1 MRIDRRIP
9 LRPRI
14 ADPGVENPEAKAA
27 RNERVWELT
36 RGGPGEVWFDATRRR
51 SNRAGVVVG
60 ISRRRTFGQHCHKL
74 MSRVDPLGTGQPKW
88 ITGDSLQP
96 CDGTRKGRALA
107 VALALIL
114 LFAVPTAAEESSGAV
129 EYGAIDAPT
138 TASMRIA
145 VLPFRLHSAQPLG
158 FLSGA
163 LDELL
168 AERIEAGGEVSA
180 TAWLE
185 LAETSG
191 LDLPRL
197 DSGQSDLA
205 LRQLAERAGLDA
217 VVSGSLTELA
227 GRFSLDVRVTSAD
240 PNVASE
246 SLVLAAGSDR
256 ELLDRLG
263 DLAERITIAIQ
274 GRTRDR
280 VIQVRFEG
288 ADGLESELLARLSMR
303 VGTIFDSGRLES
315 DRRLLES
322 DPRFTRVVVSSR
334 AVEGGVSLAYRLTQV
349 TGEMGQGV
357 RVGAQIR
364 VLDVVIRGNQRV
376 KDDAILARIRT
387 LAGEPYDAGQVAR
400 DVRSLFAQGFYRDV
414 RVFVDERPNGVR
426 VIFEL
431 DESPIVRKIAVAGN
445 DNIDGDK
452 IRDILTLTT
461 GSPLDHPLLRENA
474 ERVQAL
480 YRSEGYFLADVGYE
494 IEELTPGSVLISFD
508 VDEKEKLKLRE
519 INFIGN
525 AAFSDS
531 ELRSGFSTKPWR
543 FYSLLTSW
551 IDRTG
556 TYSEPIF
563 LRDLRLVE
571 KRYADNGYVQSQI
584 AEPKVDANEDGIFLT
599 VEIIEGPQFTV
610 GELTV
615 EGDETIDLEA
625 LRKKIRLG
633 EGEIFNRSD
642 LTADIEVLEAHY
654 TDRGFFFANVNPIT
668 QTNQE
673 TLTVDVQFAVEKGP
687 LYFVRNVDI
696 RGNTRTI
703 DAVIRREIR
712 LVEGQLYSARALQI
726 SNFRIRG
733 LGFFEDVAFEPN
745 TTEDPSQLD
754 LDVNVV
760 ERPTGSFSFGAG
772 FSSADNFIFTAS
784 LAQSNL
790 FGRGYGANISADI
803 GGRSSRFFI
812 SLTDPRFLGSTF
824 SFSTTGFLTQTRFDD
839 FEQDQMGIEFR
850 LGHPLTVDNRAS
862 VSVLYGYSD
871 RRVQQNTNVNG
882 LAAPIARQVLQ
893 GRQSTSRI
901 GIAVGID
908 TRNDRF
914 APTAGYAARASLE
927 YAGLGGFSKYL
938 SLDGSAGYY
947 FGSPDWLIERSTFVV
962 STRFGYALP
971 FNKLSDFDVAVSG
984 STVCENPANCVNS
997 GNLDQLD
1004 DDIRL
1009 PLTERY
1015 FLGGLGSTRLRGYE
1029 GRSVGPRRAQL
1040 HATDLNTGRVF
1051 HPVGTRL
1058 ISNPATGEL
1067 ATLCDDRAGSGN
1079 SGNRNG
1085 ICNSTGDKRFRDFDD
1100 LDEAQVIGG
1109 ASFISSSFEYRLP
1122 ISEDIGLLGFLF
1134 VDGGNAF
1141 VEGDVLFDVT
1151 DWRYGYGGGVLWFS
1165 PFGPLQLV
1173 LGFPVDPRSDEK
1185 SPVFEFSVGSLG
1197 I

>member
-1 MRIDRRIP
+1 
-9 LRPRI
+9 
-14 ADPGVENPEAKAA
+14 
-27 RNERVWELT
+27 
-36 RGGPGEVWFDATRRR
+36 
-51 SNRAGVVVG
+51 
-60 ISRRRTFGQHCHKL
+60 
-74 MSRVDPLGTGQPKW
+74 MSRIEPLSANWPERFS
-88 ITGDSLQP
+88 GDSLQP
-96 CDGTRKGRALA
+96 CDGTRKGRAL
-107 VALALIL
+107 VLALVVHL
-114 LFAVPTAAEESSGAV
+114 VAGQATAQESSGAV
-129 EYGAIDAPT
+129 EYGAIDAPA
-138 TASMRIA
+138 TASMRVA
-145 VLPFRLHSAQPLG
+145 VLPFRLHSAQSLE

-168 AERIEAGGEVSA
+168 AERIEAGGAVGA

-185 LAETSG
+185 LSETSG
-191 LDLPRL
+191 LDLPRS
-197 DSGQSDLA
+197 DSGQSDLD
-205 LRQLAERAGLDA
+205 LRRLAEQAGVDG

-227 GRFSLDVRVTSAD
+227 GQFSLDVRVTSVD

-246 SLVLAAGSDR
+246 SLVLAVGSDR

-263 DLAERITIAIQ
+263 DLAERIANAIQ
-274 GRTRDR
+274 GTTLDR
-280 VIQVRFEG
+280 VVEVRFEG
-288 ADGLESELLARLSMR
+288 AEGFESELVTRLSLR
-303 VGTIFDSGRLES
+303 AGAIFEPGRLEA

-322 DPRFTRVVVSSR
+322 DPRFARVAVSSQP
-334 AVEGGVSLAYRLTQV
+334 VEGGVALVYRLTQA
-349 TGEMGQGV
+349 TSELGLDV
-357 RVGAQIR
+357 RVGAQVR
-364 VLDVVIRGNQRV
+364 VVDVVLRGNQRI
-376 KDDAILARIRT
+376 KDDAIFARIRT
-387 LAGEPYDAGQVAR
+387 LAGEPYDRGQVAR

-414 RVFVDERPNGVR
+414 RVFIDETPSGVR
-426 VIFEL
+426 VVFEL
-431 DESPIVRKIAVAGN
+431 DESPIVRKIAVEGN
-445 DNIDGDK
+445 DNIDGEK
-452 IRDILTLTT
+452 IRDALTLTT

-474 ERVQAL
+474 ARVEAL
-480 YRSEGYFLADVGYE
+480 YRSEGYFLAHVGYE
-494 IEELTPGSVLISFD
+494 IEEISAGSILISFN
-508 VDEKEKLKLRE
+508 VEEKEKLKLRE
-519 INFIGN
+519 INFVGN
-525 AAFSDS
+525 KAFSET
-531 ELRSGFSTKPWR
+531 ELRADFATKPWR

-551 IDRTG
+551 FDRTG

-563 LRDLRLVE
+563 LRDLRLIE
-571 KRYADNGYVQSQI
+571 KKYADDGYVQSRI
-584 AEPKVDANEDGIFLT
+584 GEPEVDANEDGLFLT
-599 VEIIEGPQFTV
+599 IEIVEGPQFTV
-610 GELTV
+610 GGLTV
-615 EGDETIDLEA
+615 EGDETIDLDV

-642 LTADIEVLEAHY
+642 LTADIEILEAHY

-712 LVEGQLYSARALQI
+712 LVEGQLYSARALQV

-760 ERPTGSFSFGAG
+760 ERATGSFSFGAG
-772 FSSADNFIFTAS
+772 YSSADSFIFNAS

-803 GGRSSRFFI
+803 GGKSSRRFFV
-812 SLTDPRFLGSTF
+812 SVTDPRFLGSTF
-824 SFSTTGFLTQTRFDD
+824 SFSTTAFLTQTRFDD
-839 FEQDQMGIEFR
+839 FEQDSLGIEFR

-862 VSVLYGYSD
+862 ISVLYGFSNS
-871 RRVQQNTNVNG
+871 RVQQDANVNG

-893 GRQSTSRI
+893 GRRTTSRI

-914 APTAGYAARASLE
+914 APTAGYAARTSLE
-927 YAGLGGFSKYL
+927 YAGLGGFSNYL
-938 SLDGSAGYY
+938 TLDGSGGYY
-947 FGSPDWLIERSTFVV
+947 FGAPDWLIERSTFVA

-971 FNKLSDFDVAVSG
+971 FNQLSDFDVSIAG
-984 STVCENPANCVNS
+984 STVCENPANCSDS

-1015 FLGGLGSTRLRGYE
+1015 FLGGLGSSRLRGYE
-1029 GRSVGPRRAQL
+1029 GRSVGPRRAEL
-1040 HATDLNTGRVF
+1040 HSTDLSTGRVF

-1067 ATLCDDRAGSGN
+1067 ATLCDDRPGSGN
-1079 SGNRNG
+1079 SGNGNG
-1085 ICNSTGDKRFRDFDD
+1085 ICNSTGDKRFKDFDD
-1100 LDEAQVIGG
+1100 ISESQVIGG
-1109 ASFISSSFEYRLP
+1109 ASFISSSLEYRMP
-1122 ISEDIGLLGFLF
+1122 ISEEIGLLGFLF

-1173 LGFPVDPRSDEK
+1173 LGFPIDPRSNEK